1 MTLTLTLVIW
11 YISWNCLVT
20 SYFWINAPLLPVY
33 YTKMYLIGLRVV
45 ISNYNYHF
53 IPFMVKIMIDTYVW
67 LAHFAHIWVLPAA
80 IFKSQITVT
89 GRLGKFFS
97 WQIWISHTQNRLKH
111 SLLYIRTILNLL
123 RKSNKLL
130 KHFIQPCDFYL
141 FFTKVGLWLVLYL
154 KKQFGLRAI
163 YGQRGPLVRIR
174 TKFWKE
180 YFFPPKTMYLRP

>member
-1 MTLTLTLVIW
+1 
-11 YISWNCLVT
+11 
-20 SYFWINAPLLPVY
+20 
-33 YTKMYLIGLRVV
+33 MYLIGLQVF
-45 ISNYNYHF
+45 ISSYNGHF
-53 IPFMVKIMIDTYVW
+53 IPFMVKIMIDTSVW

-154 KKQFGLRAI
+154 KKKFGLRAI

-174 TKFWKE
+174 TKFWKIK
-180 YFFPPKTMYLRP
+180 FFHPSSRAKTMYRRPLK

>member
-154 KKQFGLRAI
+154 KKKFGLRAI

-174 TKFWKE
+174 TKFWKK
-180 YFFPPKTMYLRP
+180 YFFHPPSRA